1 MREYINSNLNSLTK
15 FASSS
20 RTIEFKDPPME
31 HLLNDHGD
39 RSNQHENSD
48 RLCDETGHPIENM
61 LEISMETESTT

>member
-1 MREYINSNLNSLTK
+1 
-15 FASSS
+15 
-20 RTIEFKDPPME
+20 ME

-61 LEISMETESTT
+61 LEISMETESTTWSEFRNRGKTIVEQIIASEEK